1 MVVLSRLLYG
11 TLHAVRY
18 DIFPPRPPLRKGWFR
33 GWFGDNGSGADGEGE
48 GIPVEPQRSVMLN
61 APEISVLYLRS
72 GNAHEFREGGEGAAV
87 LDVLVPPHDDQDCA
101 FYDVVGGG
109 EGGDRG
115 WRLVKVEVPEDFEC
129 VGGSYGSFGVEGR
142 GGDD

>member
-1 MVVLSRLLYG
+1 MM
-11 TLHAVRY
+11 
-18 DIFPPRPPLRKGWFR
+18 W
-33 GWFGDNGSGADGEGE
+33 W
-48 GIPVEPQRSVMLN
+48 
-61 APEISVLYLRS
+61 
-72 GNAHEFREGGEGAAV
+72 
-87 LDVLVPPHDDQDCA
+87 
-101 FYDVVGGG
+101 GGG